1 MITKRLFSAVL
12 MLGVAV
18 AVAAM
23 ATAATRN
30 VDIRADVLPPTPE
43 VSRADGQAPNSQ
55 VVADSLDNARSGDG
69 TLYGYR
75 V

>member
-1 MITKRLFSAVL
+1 MITKRLFGAVL
-12 MLGVAV
+12 MLGVA
-18 AVAAM
+18 AI

-30 VDIRADVLPPTPE
+30 VDARADVLSPPPE
-43 VSRADGQAPNSQ
+43 VLRADGQAPNSQ